1 MVEINRVY
9 SSLDSLEVIIRLM
22 QSELCSEQQKLQAGD
37 VAISLVKELLAEF
50 RIRSEEGAKKDES

>member
-1 MVEINRVY
+1 VVEINRVY

-50 RIRSEEGAKKDES
+50 RIRSKEGAKKDES

>member
-1 MVEINRVY
+1 MEINRVY

-50 RIRSEEGAKKDES
+50 RIRSKEGAKKDES

>member
-1 MVEINRVY
+1 MEINRVY

>member
-1 MVEINRVY
+1 MVEIDTR
-9 SSLDSLEVIIRLM
+9 LDSLEVIIRLM

-37 VAISLVKELLAEF
+37 VAISLLNELTAEF

>member
-1 MVEINRVY
+1 
-9 SSLDSLEVIIRLM
+9 M

-37 VAISLVKELLAEF
+37 VAISLLNELTAEF